1 MVCSEFSTPKYSN
14 FLYIRGFMDI
24 IEQDFSLAK
33 TKRLAVR
40 IIGSREDAS
49 HLTIDGPD
57 IKMTHC
63 QGNAILCNSFQQIL
77 SISDQKGFLS

>member
-14 FLYIRGFMDI
+14 FLHIRAFMDI

-40 IIGSREDAS
+40 IIGSREEDAS
-49 HLTIDGPD
+49 HLIIGGPR
-57 IKMTHC
+57 
-63 QGNAILCNSFQQIL
+63 AL
-77 SISDQKGFLS
+77 

>member
-1 MVCSEFSTPKYSN
+1 
-14 FLYIRGFMDI
+14 MDI

-33 TKRLAVR
+33 TKRLAER

-49 HLTIDGPD
+49 HLIIGGPD

-63 QGNAILCNSFQQIL
+63 QGNAILCRFLPAIPLSFRPERLFALTQGPL
-77 SISDQKGFLS
+77 RALHKAP